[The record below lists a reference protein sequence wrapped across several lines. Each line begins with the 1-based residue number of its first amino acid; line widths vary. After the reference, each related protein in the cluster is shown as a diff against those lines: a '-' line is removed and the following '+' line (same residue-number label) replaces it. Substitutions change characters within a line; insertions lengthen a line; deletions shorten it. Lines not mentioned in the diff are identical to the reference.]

1 MPFARK
7 SFTSTLRCMSVYNP
21 YYVDPVVKKEA
32 QNEEKLKEL
41 AYTRIKSAPSN
52 FSSSSLQ
59 NEAVTKI
66 TNMIMEG
73 GQKILARSILE
84 KGFLKMKR
92 TQVERYH
99 LAKTDEE
106 KASIEMNPKTLLIQ
120 AIENVRPLM
129 ITIKVRRGGAKYNV
143 PVPITE
149 KKSYFLAR
157 KWLIEASNDKA
168 KKVHFPEKFAWEIL
182 DAANNTGRVVKR
194 KQDLHKECEA
204 NRAYAHYR
212 WK

>member
-1 MPFARK
+1 
-7 SFTSTLRCMSVYNP
+7 MSVYNP
-21 YYVDPVVKKEA
+21 YFVEPLVKKEA
-32 QNEEKLKEL
+32 QTEEKLKEL
-41 AYTRIKSAPSN
+41 AYTPIKPAPSN

-59 NEAVTKI
+59 NEAVSKF

-73 GQKILARSILE
+73 GQKNLARSILE

-92 TQVERYH
+92 IQVERYH

-106 KASIEMNPKTLLIQ
+106 RASIELNPHTLLIQ

-129 ITIKVRRGGAKYNV
+129 MTVKVKRGATKYNV
-143 PVPITE
+143 PVPISE
-149 KKSYFLAR
+149 AKSYFLAR
-157 KWLIEASNDKA
+157 KWLMEAANDKA
-168 KKVHFPEKFAWEIL
+168 KNVHFPEKFAWEIL

-212 WK
+212 WI

>member
-1 MPFARK
+1 
-7 SFTSTLRCMSVYNP
+7 MSVYPP
-21 YYVDPVVKKEA
+21 YYVEPVTKKET

-41 AYTRIKSAPSN
+41 AYTQIKPAPSN
-52 FSSSSLQ
+52 YSSSSLQ
-59 NEAVTKI
+59 NEAVTKL

-73 GQKILARSILE
+73 GKKSLARDILE

-92 TQVERYH
+92 AQIERYH

-106 KASIEMNPKTLLIQ
+106 KASIEMNPTTLLIQ

-129 ITIKVRRGGAKYNV
+129 MTIKVKRGGTSYNV
-143 PVPITE
+143 PVPVSE

-157 KWLIEASNDKA
+157 KWLIEAANDKA
-168 KKVHFPEKFAWEIL
+168 QKVHFPEKFAWEIL

-212 WK
+212 WR

>member
-1 MPFARK
+1 
-7 SFTSTLRCMSVYNP
+7 MSVYPP
-21 YYVDPVVKKEA
+21 YYVEPVVKKEA
-32 QNEEKLKEL
+32 QSEEKLKEM
-41 AYTRIKSAPSN
+41 AYAQIKAAPSN

-59 NEAVTKI
+59 NEEVSKF

-73 GQKILARSILE
+73 GNKILARSILE
-84 KGFLKMKR
+84 KGFLKIKR

-106 KASIEMNPKTLLIQ
+106 KSSIEMNPETLLIQ

-129 ITIKVRRGGAKYNV
+129 MTVKVKRGGTKYDV
-143 PVPITE
+143 PVAINE

-168 KKVHFPEKFAWEIL
+168 KTVHFPDKFAWEIL

-194 KQDLHKECEA
+194 KQDLHKACEA